1 VLKYIFGV
9 FLLASLAVPVPTH
22 AAVNLCSCVRF
33 VASLIPSAPLIDAR
47 WYATV
52 FKERTY
58 PAVGRIAMFK
68 YGEKVTESHVAIVKK
83 IEDDGFWVEEANWKP
98 CKKTTRFIKWS
109 DENLVGFLDLG
120 TPRKVFALR

>member
-1 VLKYIFGV
+1 VRYI
-9 FLLASLAVPVPTH
+9 ASI
-22 AAVNLCSCVRF
+22 
-33 VASLIPSAPLIDAR
+33 IPSAPLIDAK

-68 YGEKVTESHVAIVKK
+68 YGEKVTESHVAVVKE
-83 IEDDGFWVEEANWKP
+83 IRDDGFLVEEANWKP
-98 CKKTTRFIKWS
+98 CKKTTRLISW
-109 DENLVGFLDLG
+109 DDPALVGFLDLG